1 MAPIHKP
8 TVRKECRCSIC
19 KSKTLGFDRVS
30 VKTFKRHQ
38 EKDNHDITHVQTP
51 HEDTCDTISSA
62 VSEPVNQEEDS
73 FEFEQEDVE
82 MNSELRNLNDTNDI
96 LDIRTRNQP
105 FSETDC
111 MFGPEDNVQYTSD
124 TYEEEYEDESDVEM
138 DNDEDSS
145 LESISELNLIHRFI
159 VISVALFVSLYV
171 VDEGAVILIAII
183 NKILQFL
190 FDPFR
195 LPVSV
200 AGLKRLA
207 GFEALTS
214 GVKKYVACSECHAI
228 YDNEAAPLCCTSPNF
243 VAHGVRWF
251 ELHRLQ
257 YFDIVCCMIID
268 PMHNL
273 FLGTAKRMLERWVA
287 DGLIDDKKLV
297 AMQKA
302 VEKVVLPPDYTSLGT
317 KIAKGFPY
325 MKADEWKSWCL
336 VYSPVVLRDVLPLP
350 EFKNWIEFV
359 NACRYFTK
367 PSVSEED
374 IEKGHKCLEEF
385 CKGCETL
392 YDLDLL
398 SPSMHLHLYLRQTM
412 IDFGPVYGYW
422 LFSFEINGFEST
434 FMRQFI
440 EESWKGDF
448 VRRLLKAMHALA
460 CFEIFDKFTNTNT
473 NTNTYLS
480 HSFSISKY
488 LEASQNLSM
497 TIRGNEPLP
506 PSALPLKT
514 RPLSFMPKHEY
525 DCLVGYYQAAYKN
538 PQISGCKDVI
548 DDSPFVN
555 DWIEMVKSVDLL
567 GQSYKGCIGTNGHGS
582 YIQAYFTERTGSEHA
597 YVGEIQYLFVHNFR
611 PTVSS
616 LTYRNLHSSQ
626 HVFAFVKWF
635 KSTSDKTRELEGVEL
650 LQDEFY
656 KQDFQS
662 ILPVHR
668 ILLTVAIV
676 DYKTTKNVN
685 KKLTIPLPKKIYY

>member
-1 MAPIHKP
+1 M
-8 TVRKECRCSIC
+8 
-19 KSKTLGFDRVS
+19 
-30 VKTFKRHQ
+30 
-38 EKDNHDITHVQTP
+38 
-51 HEDTCDTISSA
+51 
-62 VSEPVNQEEDS
+62 
-73 FEFEQEDVE
+73 
-82 MNSELRNLNDTNDI
+82 
-96 LDIRTRNQP
+96 
-105 FSETDC
+105 
-111 MFGPEDNVQYTSD
+111 
-124 TYEEEYEDESDVEM
+124 
-138 DNDEDSS
+138 
-145 LESISELNLIHRFI
+145 
-159 VISVALFVSLYV
+159 
-171 VDEGAVILIAII
+171 
-183 NKILQFL
+183 
-190 FDPFR
+190 
-195 LPVSV
+195 SV
-200 AGLKRLA
+200 AGLKSLA

-214 GVKKYVACSECHAI
+214 GVKKCVACSKCHAI
-228 YDNEAAPLCCTSPNF
+228 YDNEAAPLCCISPNF
-243 VAHGVRWF
+243 GKTSLCGNSLF
-251 ELHRLQ
+251 KS
-257 YFDIVCCMIID
+257 D
-268 PMHNL
+268 P
-273 FLGTAKRMLERWVA
+273 GSKAP
-287 DGLIDDKKLV
+287 KKTY
-297 AMQKA
+297 A
-302 VEKVVLPPDYTSLGT
+302 VEKVVLPPDYMSLGT

-336 VYSPVVLRDVLPLP
+336 VYSLVVLRDVLPLP
-350 EFKNWIEFV
+350 EFKNWIEFI

-398 SPSMHLHLYLRQTM
+398 SPSMHLHLHLRQTM

-422 LFSFEINGFEST
+422 LFSFERYNSVLKNIKTNRRNGFKST

-440 EESWKGDF
+440 EESWRGDY
-448 VRRLLKAMHALA
+448 VRRLLKPMHALA
-460 CFEIFDKFTNTNT
+460 
-473 NTNTYLS
+473 S
-480 HSFSISKY
+480 
-488 LEASQNLSM
+488 SQNLSM

-506 PSALPLKT
+506 PYALPLKT

-538 PQISGCKDVI
+538 PQISGCKNVI

-582 YIQAYFTERTGSEHA
+582 YIQAYLTEQTGSEHA

-616 LTYRNLHSSQ
+616 LTYGNSHSSQ

-635 KSTSDKTRELEGVEL
+635 KSTSDKTRELEEVEL

-685 KKLTIPLPKKIYY
+685 KKLAIPLPKKNYY

>member
-1 MAPIHKP
+1 M
-8 TVRKECRCSIC
+8 
-19 KSKTLGFDRVS
+19 
-30 VKTFKRHQ
+30 
-38 EKDNHDITHVQTP
+38 
-51 HEDTCDTISSA
+51 
-62 VSEPVNQEEDS
+62 
-73 FEFEQEDVE
+73 
-82 MNSELRNLNDTNDI
+82 
-96 LDIRTRNQP
+96 
-105 FSETDC
+105 
-111 MFGPEDNVQYTSD
+111 
-124 TYEEEYEDESDVEM
+124 
-138 DNDEDSS
+138 
-145 LESISELNLIHRFI
+145 
-159 VISVALFVSLYV
+159 
-171 VDEGAVILIAII
+171 DEGAVILIAII

-207 GFEALTS
+207 GFEVLTS

-243 VAHGVRWF
+243 
-251 ELHRLQ
+251 
-257 YFDIVCCMIID
+257 
-268 PMHNL
+268 
-273 FLGTAKRMLERWVA
+273 GTAKRMLERWVA

-302 VEKVVLPPDYTSLGT
+302 VEKVVLPPDYMSLGT
-317 KIAKGFPY
+317 RIAKGFPY

-336 VYSPVVLRDVLPLP
+336 VYSPVVLRDVLPLS

-367 PSVSEED
+367 PNVSEED

-398 SPSMHLHLYLRQTM
+398 SPNMHLHLHLRQTM

-422 LFSFEINGFEST
+422 LFSFERYNSVLKNIKTNRRNGFKLT

-448 VRRLLKAMHALA
+448 VHRLLKPMHALA
-460 CFEIFDKFTNTNT
+460 CFEIFDKFITTNNNT

-488 LEASQNLSM
+488 LEASQNISM
-497 TIRGNEPLP
+497 IIRGNEPLP
-506 PSALPLKT
+506 PSTLPLKT

-567 GQSYKGCIGTNGHGS
+567 GQSYKGCIGTNGRGS
-582 YIQAYFTERTGSEHA
+582 YIQAYFTEQTGSEHA

-616 LTYRNLHSSQ
+616 LTYRNPHSSQ

-685 KKLTIPLPKKIYY
+685 KKLAIPLPKKIYY